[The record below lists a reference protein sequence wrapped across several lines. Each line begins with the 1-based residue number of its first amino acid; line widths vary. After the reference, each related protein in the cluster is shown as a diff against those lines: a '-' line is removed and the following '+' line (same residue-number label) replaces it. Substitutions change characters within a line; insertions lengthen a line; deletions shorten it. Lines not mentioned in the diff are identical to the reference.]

1 MGLQYSKPSNEIRT
15 VILGDIEKLV
25 LILSPNMIVYD
36 LFQMI
41 SKEIELKSPFESMY
55 HTLDINDFYVDIN
68 NTKYTNTT
76 TLKELGE
83 TIVVTFKCKYGIDKN
98 VKKVIEKK

>member
-41 SKEIELKSPFESMY
+41 SKEIELKSPF
-55 HTLDINDFYVDIN
+55 
-68 NTKYTNTT
+68 
-76 TLKELGE
+76 
-83 TIVVTFKCKYGIDKN
+83 
-98 VKKVIEKK
+98 